1 MDVHVPYLEQI
12 RHTMENLVDNPLFL
26 ALCSAIS
33 GGALTQIATSIIAKI
48 RNKGEKMNDLAQF
61 MTQVQSISS
70 DTVSTVQKISADTIT
85 TIQHSF
91 GDTIAT
97 VQKTYEGIIESE
109 QKAVE
114 MANRNYD
121 MSQAREEKL
130 LQLMSQDKLYRDSL
144 ERKNAQKRTII
155 NKGYECNKLSGLQNP
170 AEECAVL
177 KANAEYYRSR
187 EHCETCRQEVKEVQQ

>member
-1 MDVHVPYLEQI
+1 
-12 RHTMENLVDNPLFL
+12 MEEIASNPLVV
-26 ALCSAIS
+26 ALCSAIA
-33 GGALTQIATSIIAKI
+33 GGGLTQIITSLIAKF

-61 MTQVQSISS
+61 MTQVQAISG

-85 TIQHSF
+85 TIQRSF
-91 GDTIAT
+91 GDTINT

-130 LQLMSQDKLYRDSL
+130 LQIISADKVYRDTL

-155 NKGYECNKLSGLQNP
+155 NKGYECEKLSGLHNP
-170 AEECAVL
+170 TEECAVL
-177 KANAEYYRSR
+177 KANAEYYRRR
-187 EHCETCRQEVKEVQQ
+187 EHCENCTQEVKKEDQK

>member
-1 MDVHVPYLEQI
+1 
-12 RHTMENLVDNPLFL
+12 MENLVDNPLIV
-26 ALCSAIS
+26 ALCSAIA
-33 GGALTQIATSIIAKI
+33 GGGLTQIVTVIIAKF

-61 MTQVQSISS
+61 MTQVQAISGN
-70 DTVSTVQKISADTIT
+70 TVNTVQKISADTIT
-85 TIQHSF
+85 TIQRSF

-130 LQLMSQDKLYRDSL
+130 LHIISADKVYRDTL

-155 NKGYECNKLSGLQNP
+155 NKAYECEKLSGLTNP

-177 KANAEYYRSR
+177 KANSEYYRRR
-187 EHCETCRQEVKEVQQ
+187 EHCESCTNEVKEDRR

>member
-1 MDVHVPYLEQI
+1 
-12 RHTMENLVDNPLFL
+12 MENLVDNPLFL

-177 KANAEYYRSR
+177 KANAEYYRR
-187 EHCETCRQEVKEVQQ
+187 KEHCETCRQEVKEVQQ